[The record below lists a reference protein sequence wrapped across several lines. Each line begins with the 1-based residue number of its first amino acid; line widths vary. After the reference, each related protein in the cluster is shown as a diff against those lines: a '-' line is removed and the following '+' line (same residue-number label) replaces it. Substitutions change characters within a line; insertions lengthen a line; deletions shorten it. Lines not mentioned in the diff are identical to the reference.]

1 MKLKLVPLLRR
12 SLLLALPL
20 GVLALAGCSLFSNNE
35 KKPNVMDPP
44 GISTATN
51 GIVPR
56 MQVGDIV
63 TITFSGLPT
72 SDDFPPQEKTIMEN
86 GTITL
91 QDVGRIM
98 AAGKSASELE
108 DAIHDLY
115 VPKIVNHLNVTV
127 KNNGVRVYYV
137 RGEVKMPGRI
147 IYTDNITVSKAITAA
162 GDFTE
167 LASRSGVTL
176 TRANGDRFKL
186 NLDRILDGKDPD
198 PPVFP
203 GDQIQVNKRLF

>member
-1 MKLKLVPLLRR
+1 MKLKNFPASRQ
-12 SLLLALPL
+12 SLLLLLPVC
-20 GVLALAGCSLFSNNE
+20 VLALAGCSLFSNNG
-35 KKPNVMDPP
+35 KKLDVMAPP
-44 GISTATN
+44 DTSTATN

-56 MQVGDIV
+56 LQVGDIV
-63 TITFSGLPT
+63 TVSFSGLP
-72 SDDFPPQEKTIMEN
+72 DADNFPTLDKTIMEN
-86 GTITL
+86 GTISL
-91 QDVGRIM
+91 PDVGRVA

-108 DAIHDLY
+108 DAIRDLY
-115 VPKIVNHLNVTV
+115 VPKIVKHLNVTV

-137 RGEVKMPGRI
+137 RGEVKGPGRI

-186 NLDRILDGKDPD
+186 NLNRILDGKDPD

-203 GDQIQVNKRLF
+203 GDQIQVNKRIF